1 MIHFI
6 KMFENK
12 TIQYC
17 FIWGCKHNSNSIKRH
32 RDGVYQIE
40 YGQDLWGKG
49 E

>member
-17 FIWGCKHNSNSIKRH
+17 FIWGCKHNSIKRH